1 MYLIPQDIY
10 EKILESFDE
19 KDREIVNR
27 LNAPEVGND
36 DGAFPQ
42 VPPNPLLP
50 PQLPPHPL
58 LGLLNQLQN
67 LHPDMGNDNGGPGV
81 DQGDMD
87 VDMGGND
94 NDDDDPGEGPSTS
107 RKAQHP
113 NKSLTGVGPSV
124 ILNRPLDPT
133 RGDVPNP
140 ATVRPRI
147 VPRADEN
154 PQDAS
159 TPVVLNPP
167 AIPGVTANTQIDLT
181 PEVSRTTSTPSAQV
195 QSIDRQS
202 VINSLMF
209 HSDRIKKMVANLENT
224 KKTVKTCALCQQSF
238 PSSAALMSHLKNVH
252 GKKKSPSELPTFPN
266 INPSVQGINT
276 DDIEQQMEIDLPA
289 PTPQNELFRF
299 TAKGSAVRTKKPVT
313 IKKVKSVKRPEPKAR
328 KREDSYTEWL
338 KNKKKRGALGGDD
351 EDEVSE
357 SLLVVSRAQ
366 ANSFAH
372 DGIAVRICELC
383 NSEFNN
389 KKSLIRHI
397 KNIHNADA
405 HYKQLDTTGVKRKTM
420 SSKPTELSPSKKTP
434 SYLHKCRLCD
444 SLFVKENG
452 LKRHI
457 ANVHNSDE
465 DYKSRDP
472 QGEKRKRDNL
482 SCEFCSKI
490 YKSVKSLN
498 NHIDKLHK
506 TNPKAKKNSDYE
518 SWKK

>member
-1 MYLIPQDIY
+1 M
-10 EKILESFDE
+10 
-19 KDREIVNR
+19 
-27 LNAPEVGND
+27 
-36 DGAFPQ
+36 
-42 VPPNPLLP
+42 
-50 PQLPPHPL
+50 
-58 LGLLNQLQN
+58 
-67 LHPDMGNDNGGPGV
+67 
-81 DQGDMD
+81 
-87 VDMGGND
+87 
-94 NDDDDPGEGPSTS
+94 
-107 RKAQHP
+107 
-113 NKSLTGVGPSV
+113 
-124 ILNRPLDPT
+124 
-133 RGDVPNP
+133 
-140 ATVRPRI
+140 
-147 VPRADEN
+147 
-154 PQDAS
+154 
-159 TPVVLNPP
+159 
-167 AIPGVTANTQIDLT
+167 
-181 PEVSRTTSTPSAQV
+181 
-195 QSIDRQS
+195 
-202 VINSLMF
+202 
-209 HSDRIKKMVANLENT
+209 
-224 KKTVKTCALCQQSF
+224 
-238 PSSAALMSHLKNVH
+238 
-252 GKKKSPSELPTFPN
+252 
-266 INPSVQGINT
+266 
-276 DDIEQQMEIDLPA
+276 
-289 PTPQNELFRF
+289 
-299 TAKGSAVRTKKPVT
+299 
-313 IKKVKSVKRPEPKAR
+313 
-328 KREDSYTEWL
+328 
-338 KNKKKRGALGGDD
+338 
-351 EDEVSE
+351 SE
-357 SLLVVSRAQ
+357 SLLVVSGAQ